1 MQSREQ
7 TPGNLWFHSS
17 VSVCARV
24 SFYSVCCI
32 RLSISCLILM
42 SLSILNVQSDSEEK
56 KSVFT
61 LKVDSQQSH
70 RILLLALSNIYFRYY
85 TMAWCCVYH
94 TKINNLPKVE
104 FLSQSAFGFC
114 RMALLCM
121 PITVRIRPYWLGIG
135 IISLL
140 ISIKEGALSRLR
152 L

>member
-42 SLSILNVQSDSEEK
+42 SLSILNVQSDSETK
-56 KSVFT
+56 KVCLLSKLT
-61 LKVDSQQSH
+61 LNNH